1 MLFLTMPHSHL
12 LTSIYCNLVVFF
24 ILQIL
29 TTALTTH
36 VRTVGR
42 VWMLS
47 TITPANAQQDIPV
60 ETVKRAS
67 LFLLFYFIYF
77 FSTFKR
83 GGRER
88 TFVSSF
94 FWPK

>member
-1 MLFLTMPHSHL
+1 MPHSHL
-12 LTSIYCNLVVFF
+12 LTSNYCNLVVFF

-42 VWMLS
+42 VWMIS
-47 TITPANAQQDIPV
+47 TTTPANAQQDIPV

-77 FSTFKR
+77 FFPFSSVE
-83 GGRER
+83 GGRES
-88 TFVSSF
+88 FCPPFSSQNDTCA
-94 FWPK
+94 

>member
-12 LTSIYCNLVVFF
+12 LTSTYCNLVFFF

-42 VWMLS
+42 VWMIS
-47 TITPANAQQDIPV
+47 IITPANAQQVIPV

-67 LFLLFYFIYF
+67 LFLLFYLMLF
-77 FSTFKR
+77 FGSLSSVE
-83 GGRER
+83 GGRE
-88 TFVSSF
+88 SLCPPF
-94 FWPK
+94 F